1 MKNIPALNA
10 RKVIR
15 ALEKAGFV
23 FLRQKGSHRIYDKS
37 GRLVVVPYHNRD
49 LKKPTVLAIIEQ
61 SGLSID
67 EFFAVFEWSKNP
79 IKPIIH
85 SS

>member
-61 SGLSID
+61 SGLTID
-67 EFFAVFEWSKNP
+67 EFLRFLSGAKT
-79 IKPIIH
+79 
-85 SS
+85 